1 MRTLFIIF
9 IMSFSNLC
17 FSQNFLELKKI
28 GMKKKIEFYP
38 GEEIRFKLKN
48 DENFSRA
55 YITGVYD
62 GYMNLNRIKIN
73 FEDIERVDIREKSSN
88 TFIGI
93 GKTLFVVS
101 LGYLTIDLVNLTV
114 VRGISLKNAFNQ
126 NQALISFSGLTLG
139 ISLQFIK
146 KKYFKNKGLNRVRG
160 KKYF

>member
-17 FSQNFLELKKI
+17 FSQNLLELKKL
-28 GMKKKIEFYP
+28 GKKKKIEFYP

-88 TFIGI
+88 TFIDI

-146 KKYFKNKGLNRVRG
+146 KKYFINKGLNRLRG

>member
-1 MRTLFIIF
+1 
-9 IMSFSNLC
+9 MSFSNLC
-17 FSQNFLELKKI
+17 FSQNLLELKKL
-28 GMKKKIEFYP
+28 GKKKKIEFYP

-88 TFIGI
+88 TFIDI

-101 LGYLTIDLVNLTV
+101 LGYLTIDLLNLTV

-146 KKYFKNKGLNRVRG
+146 KKYFINKGLNRLRG